1 MEVYCCGSEA
11 KSARTCC
18 PRSVVLPACLYLL
31 PLVCNLTGYDCHCL
45 DAFLMTWQHALEH
58 WGMSGRPSGKG
69 PETRLN
75 ELDMESLQIANS
87 SIHTYRVH
95 C

>member
-1 MEVYCCGSEA
+1 
-11 KSARTCC
+11 
-18 PRSVVLPACLYLL
+18 
-31 PLVCNLTGYDCHCL
+31 
-45 DAFLMTWQHALEH
+45 MTWQHALEH
-58 WGMSGRPSGKG
+58 WGMSGSPRGKG